1 MNNLCADV
9 GYQSIN
15 HYGEQLC
22 GDHVDVVEQGENS
35 TVIVLAD
42 GLGSGVKASILSTL
56 TSKIISTMMSEGLT
70 LEDCVETIAATLP
83 ICSVRGVAYSTFTII
98 HLINNETA
106 ELMQF
111 DNPLVILIRDGEHYE
126 YKKTELNIGGK
137 KIYNST
143 VQLRE
148 NDVFIAMSDG
158 CPHAGI
164 GTLYNFGWKRS
175 DIITFMEPLA
185 MAGYTAKTLSTL
197 LIEECNNLYR
207 DQPGDDATACVVR
220 IRRRS
225 PMNLMFGPP
234 SNRDDCDRMMSLF
247 LLKRRQAYRLRR
259 NDLDYR
265 REVPSQAAYRKS
277 RFR

>member
-143 VQLRE
+143 IQLRE

-207 DQPGDDATACVVR
+207 NQPGDDATACVVR
-220 IRRRS
+220 RHERIMARH
-225 PMNLMFGPP
+225 
-234 SNRDDCDRMMSLF
+234 
-247 LLKRRQAYRLRR
+247 
-259 NDLDYR
+259 
-265 REVPSQAAYRKS
+265 
-277 RFR
+277 